1 MICDVVNAL
10 EVESDRIPIIHHQH
24 GTHGCFLNSVMLRN
38 SISSEI
44 FRLAVNG
51 ITLGLI

>member
-10 EVESDRIPIIHHQH
+10 EAESDRIPMIHHQH
-24 GTHGCFLNSVMLRN
+24 ANHGCFLNSVVLRN
-38 SISSEI
+38 SIPSEI